1 MSSSTLPAPPQ
12 RILLGIAFVCLAGL
26 LFPVMNGFSKVLG
39 AEYSSFQVSW
49 ARAFGQLVLM
59 AAIFMPRRGLGLLRT
74 RRPGLQAVRAS
85 TLFISN
91 ICFFIAIV
99 HVPLAQAGCI
109 SLTAPLIVAMLAWP
123 VLRERTTPGRV
134 IASVIGFIGV
144 LVIIRP
150 GSNVFHPASLLIV
163 ASAACYAIYQLATR
177 KLAGVDPP
185 ETSNTYGSVIGGL
198 GMLLVLPFVWTTPT
212 SLADV
217 AMFVSLGLLGGAG
230 HYCIVLA
237 MGHAP
242 ANIVSPFQYVQ
253 LLGSVLIGWLFFND
267 LPDSLTWLGASIIV
281 GAGLYIG
288 WSQTRK
294 P

>member
-1 MSSSTLPAPPQ
+1 
-12 RILLGIAFVCLAGL
+12 
-26 LFPVMNGFSKVLG
+26 MNGFSKVLG

-49 ARAFGQLVLM
+49 ARACGQLVLM
-59 AAIFMPRRGLGLLRT
+59 GAIFIPRRGLVGLLRT
-74 RRPGLQAVRAS
+74 RRPGLQAIRAS
-85 TLFISN
+85 TLFTSN

-99 HVPLAQAGCI
+99 QVPLAQAGSI
-109 SLTAPLIVAMLAWP
+109 SLTAPLIVALLAWP
-123 VLRERTTPGRV
+123 VLRERTTPARV
-134 IASVIGFIGV
+134 AASIIGFLGV

-150 GSNVFHPASLLIV
+150 GSAVFQPASLLIV
-163 ASAACYAIYQLATR
+163 VSATCYAIYQLATR

-185 ETSNTYGSVIGGL
+185 ETSNTYGSVIGGI
-198 GMLLVLPFVWTTPT
+198 GMLLVLPFVWQTPD
-212 SLADV
+212 SFADV
-217 AMFVSLGLLGGAG
+217 LMFCSLGLLGGAG

-253 LLGSVLIGWLFFND
+253 LLGSVLIGWLFFAD
-267 LPDSLTWLGASIIV
+267 LPDAMTWLGAAIIV
-281 GAGLYIG
+281 GAGLFLG